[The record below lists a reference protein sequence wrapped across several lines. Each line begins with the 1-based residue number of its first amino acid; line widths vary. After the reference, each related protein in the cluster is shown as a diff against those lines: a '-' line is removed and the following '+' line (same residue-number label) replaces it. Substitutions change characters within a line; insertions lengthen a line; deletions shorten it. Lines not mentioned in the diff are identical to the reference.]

1 MVLAAC
7 GSSEPEP
14 VPTPT
19 PTVAAPRTLIGADLD
34 LSTLGARIVGPQGAE
49 IETALSNGT
58 RQVGTLVSYV
68 ACPEGIETCNPGEL
82 PDDTVYTY
90 VHKVTLA
97 EIDDVGADEAIDA
110 PATGEAPPTLFR
122 TTRKVSGFTQSVGY
136 STAEAEAALGDPDA
150 ISIINDNGNLIW
162 RVTRGPGWQPGGTVT
177 LWWRSTMAPQGPA
190 EAYLLEVDGEQI
202 AATGPFPPEEKPVE
216 GSAAR

>member
-90 VHKVTLA
+90 VHKVT
-97 EIDDVGADEAIDA
+97 
-110 PATGEAPPTLFR
+110 
-122 TTRKVSGFTQSVGY
+122 
-136 STAEAEAALGDPDA
+136 
-150 ISIINDNGNLIW
+150 
-162 RVTRGPGWQPGGTVT
+162 
-177 LWWRSTMAPQGPA
+177 
-190 EAYLLEVDGEQI
+190 
-202 AATGPFPPEEKPVE
+202 
-216 GSAAR
+216 